1 MPERLENLRKLLAE
15 LEEELERVE
24 ELDDATRDR
33 LIEVRDEIQQSL
45 DSEEHPSEWQPEA
58 LGERLTEA
66 TYEFSA
72 SHPTLSGIV
81 RRLVDALGQM
91 GI

>member
-1 MPERLENLRKLLAE
+1 VTGRLDNLRKLLAE
-15 LEEELERVE
+15 LEDELDRVE

-33 LIEVRDEIQQSL
+33 LTKVRGEIQESL
-45 DSEEHPSEWQPEA
+45 DREEHPSDWQPEA
-58 LGERLTEA
+58 IVERLTEA